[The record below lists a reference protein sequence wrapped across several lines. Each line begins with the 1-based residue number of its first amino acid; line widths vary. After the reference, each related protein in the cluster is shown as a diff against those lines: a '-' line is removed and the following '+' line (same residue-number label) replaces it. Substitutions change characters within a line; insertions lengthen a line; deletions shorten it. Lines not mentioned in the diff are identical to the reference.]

1 MLTFRSKL
9 IAVFLS
15 KLSIRNLDTVKL
27 GRLPF
32 TRENGKF
39 GMDYQMVRALSFGGI
54 ESFIK
59 YGLSGGSVAASG

>member
-1 MLTFRSKL
+1 MLTFHSKL

-39 GMDYQMVRALSFGGI
+39 GMDYRALSFGGI